1 MRIRVSG
8 LVATTLAATLGFVAT
23 THAQAPATAPK
34 AAAAPTSA
42 AAPKDTPPPKTP
54 RTPWG
59 DPDLQGTW
67 DYRTI
72 TPLERAR
79 EFGTREFYTEEEKKA
94 LETRAGRRMDGP
106 PEEIRPG
113 LTHAQYWTDP
123 GRFIS
128 DGYRTSLI
136 VDPPD
141 GRIPALTA
149 EGKARQARA
158 PNRNN
163 AVNASWLDRG
173 NQERCITYGLPSASL
188 PTLYNNNIQIVQAPG
203 YAVIVHEMIHEARI
217 VPLDGRPKLN
227 ERVTAWI
234 GDTRGHWEGDTLV
247 VETTNFNGKNNYRGS
262 TTGLH
267 LTERYT
273 RVGEGRLELRLTVS
287 DPTTWEKPWTVL
299 LPMRP
304 TEGELIEYA
313 CHEAN
318 LSMFNLLEVARD
330 AEKEAAAKGKA
341 PGGADPADDKQ
352 ER

>member
-1 MRIRVSG
+1 MRIRVSA
-8 LVATTLAATLGFVAT
+8 LVATTLAATLGVVAT
-23 THAQAPATAPK
+23 SSAQAPAATPK
-34 AAAAPTSA
+34 PAAAPTST
-42 AAPKDTPPPKTP
+42 AAPKDAATAKTP

-72 TPLERAR
+72 TPLERSR
-79 EFGTREFYTEEEKKA
+79 ELGTREFYTEEEKKA

-203 YAVIVHEMIHEARI
+203 VAVIVHEMIHEARI
-217 VPLDGRPKLN
+217 VPLDGRPQLN
-227 ERVTAWI
+227 EHVRGWI

-247 VETTNFNGKNNYRGS
+247 VETTNIHPLQLAQTSILWPYRGASENLKVIERFTRTGPDTLLYRFTMEDKS
-262 TTGLH
+262 TFTASF
-267 LTERYT
+267 T
-273 RVGEGRLELRLTVS
+273 
-287 DPTTWEKPWTVL
+287 
-299 LPMRP
+299 
-304 TEGELIEYA
+304 GELPFSRIDEMIYEYA
-313 CHEAN
+313 CHEGNYAMSN
-318 LSMFNLLEVARD
+318 VLAGERAK
-330 AEKEAAAKGKA
+330 EKRETEQKK
-341 PGGADPADDKQ
+341 PQ
-352 ER
+352 Q

>member
-1 MRIRVSG
+1 MRIRVTG
-8 LVATTLAATLGFVAT
+8 PVAVALAATFGLTVAT
-23 THAQAPATAPK
+23 AQAQAPG
-34 AAAAPTSA
+34 AAPTSA
-42 AAPKDTPPPKTP
+42 AATAKPVPKTP
-54 RTPWG
+54 WG
-59 DPDLQGTW
+59 HPDLQGTW

-72 TPLERAR
+72 TPLERSR
-79 EFGTREFYTEEEKKA
+79 DLGTREFYTEEEKKT
-94 LETRAGRRMDGP
+94 LEARAGRRMDGP
-106 PEEIRPG
+106 PEKIQPG
-113 LTHAQYWTDP
+113 LTHAQYATDP
-123 GRFIS
+123 GRFVA

-141 GRIPALTA
+141 GRIPAVTA

-158 PNRNN
+158 PNR
-163 AVNASWLDRG
+163 AGTVNASWLDRG

-188 PTLYNNNIQIVQAPG
+188 PTLYNNNIQIVQSPDSV
-203 YAVIVHEMIHEARI
+203 VIVHEMIHEARI
-217 VPLDGRPKLN
+217 VPLDGRPELN
-227 ERVTAWI
+227 KDVRAWI
-234 GDTRGHWEGDTLV
+234 GSSRGRWEGDTLV

-273 RVGEGRLELRLTVS
+273 RVADNRLELRLTVS

-313 CHEAN
+313 CHEHN
-318 LSMFNLLEVARD
+318 LSMVNILEVARD
-330 AEKEAAAKGKA
+330 AEKAAAAKGQA
-341 PGGADPADDKQ
+341 PSGADPADDKQ

>member
-1 MRIRVSG
+1 MRIRVTG
-8 LVATTLAATLGFVAT
+8 PVAVALAATFGLTVASAQT
-23 THAQAPATAPK
+23 QAPG
-34 AAAAPTSA
+34 AASTSA
-42 AAPKDTPPPKTP
+42 AATAKPVPKTP
-54 RTPWG
+54 WG
-59 DPDLQGTW
+59 HPDLQGTW

-72 TPLERAR
+72 TPLERSR
-79 EFGTREFYTEEEKKA
+79 DLGTREFYTEEEKKT
-94 LETRAGRRMDGP
+94 LEARAGRRMDGP
-106 PEEIRPG
+106 PEKIQPG
-113 LTHAQYWTDP
+113 LTHAQYATDP
-123 GRFIS
+123 GRFVA

-136 VDPPD
+136 IDPPD
-141 GRIPALTA
+141 GRIPTVTP

-158 PNRNN
+158 PNR
-163 AVNASWLDRG
+163 AGTVNASWLDRG

-188 PTLYNNNIQIVQAPG
+188 PTLYNNNIQIVQSPDSV
-203 YAVIVHEMIHEARI
+203 VIVHEMIHEARV

-227 ERVTAWI
+227 ENVQGWI
-234 GDTRGHWEGDTLV
+234 GSSRGRWEGDTLV

-273 RVGEGRLELRLTVS
+273 RVADNRLELRLTVS

-313 CHEAN
+313 CHEHN
-318 LSMFNLLEVARD
+318 LSMVNILEVARD
-330 AEKEAAAKGKA
+330 AEKAAAAKGQA
-341 PGGADPADDKQ
+341 PSGADPADDKQ

>member
-1 MRIRVSG
+1 MRIRVTG
-8 LVATTLAATLGFVAT
+8 PVAVVVAATIGVTVAT
-23 THAQAPATAPK
+23 AQTQVPG
-34 AAAAPTSA
+34 AAPTSSA
-42 AAPKDTPPPKTP
+42 ATAKPVPKTP
-54 RTPWG
+54 WG
-59 DPDLQGTW
+59 HPDLQGTW

-72 TPLERAR
+72 TPLERSR
-79 EFGTREFYTEEEKKA
+79 ELGTREFYTEEEKKT
-94 LETRAGRRMDGP
+94 LEARAGRRMDGP
-106 PEEIRPG
+106 PEKIQPG
-113 LTHAQYWTDP
+113 LTHAQYATDP
-123 GRFIS
+123 GRFVA

-141 GRIPALTA
+141 GRIPAVTP

-158 PNRNN
+158 PNR
-163 AVNASWLDRG
+163 AGTVNASWLDRG

-188 PTLYNNNIQIVQAPG
+188 PTLYNNNIQIVQSPDSV
-203 YAVIVHEMIHEARI
+203 VIVHEMIHEARV

-227 ERVTAWI
+227 QNVQGWI
-234 GDTRGHWEGDTLV
+234 GSSRGRWEGDTLV

-273 RVGEGRLELRLTVS
+273 RVADNRLELRLTVS

-313 CHEAN
+313 CHEHN
-318 LSMFNLLEVARD
+318 LSMVNILEVARD
-330 AEKEAAAKGKA
+330 AEKAAAAKGQA
-341 PGGADPADDKQ
+341 PNAGDPADDKQ

>member
-1 MRIRVSG
+1 MRIRVTGPVAVVLSATFG
-8 LVATTLAATLGFVAT
+8 LTVATAQT
-23 THAQAPATAPK
+23 QAPG
-34 AAAAPTSA
+34 AAPTSA
-42 AAPKDTPPPKTP
+42 ATTAKPVAK
-54 RTPWG
+54 TPWG
-59 DPDLQGTW
+59 HPDLQGTW

-72 TPLERAR
+72 TPLERSR
-79 EFGTREFYTEEEKKA
+79 ELGTREFYTEEEKKT
-94 LETRAGRRMDGP
+94 LEARAGRRMDGP

-113 LTHAQYWTDP
+113 LTHAQYATDP
-123 GRFIS
+123 GRFVA

-141 GRIPALTA
+141 GRIPAVTA

-158 PNRNN
+158 PNR
-163 AVNASWLDRG
+163 AGTVNASWLDRG

-188 PTLYNNNIQIVQAPG
+188 PTLYNNNIQIVQSPDNV
-203 YAVIVHEMIHEARI
+203 VIVHEMIHEARV
-217 VPLDGRPKLN
+217 VPLDGRPQLN
-227 ERVTAWI
+227 KDVQAWI
-234 GDTRGHWEGDTLV
+234 GSSRGRWEGDTLV

-273 RVGEGRLELRLTVS
+273 RVADNRLELRLTVS

-313 CHEAN
+313 CHEHN
-318 LSMFNLLEVARD
+318 LSMVNILEVARD
-330 AEKEAAAKGKA
+330 AEKAAAAKGQA
-341 PGGADPADDKQ
+341 PSGGDPADDKQ

>member
-1 MRIRVSG
+1 MTSRVLG
-8 LVATTLAATLGFVAT
+8 LVAITLTLGLTGIVGT
-23 THAQAPATAPK
+23 AQTQTAPAAQTRP
-34 AAAAPTSA
+34 AAADPSSA
-42 AAPKDTPPPKTP
+42 AKSKVP

-79 EFGTREFYTEEEKKA
+79 EFGTREFYTEAEKKA
-94 LETRAGRRMDGP
+94 LEDRAGRRMDTV
-106 PEEIRPG
+106 PEKITPG
-113 LTHAQYWTDP
+113 LNHAQWWTDP
-123 GRFIS
+123 GRFVS
-128 DGYRTSLI
+128 DGYRTSLV

-149 EGKARQARA
+149 EGRKRQAGG

-173 NQERCITYGLPSASL
+173 DQERCITYGLPSASL

-203 YAVIVHEMIHEARI
+203 TAVIVHEMIHEARV
-217 VPLDGRPKLN
+217 VPLDGRPRLN
-227 ERVTAWI
+227 DNVRAWI

-247 VETTNFNGKNNYRGS
+247 VETTNFNGKHSYRGS
-262 TTGLH
+262 TTGLK
-267 LTERYT
+267 LVERYT
-273 RVGEGRLELRLTVS
+273 RIDEGRLELRLTVS

-304 TEGELIEYA
+304 TEGQLLLEYA
-313 CHEAN
+313 CHEHN

-330 AEKEAAAKGKA
+330 AEKAAAEGKA
-341 PGGADPADDKQ
+341 PASPGPVDDRQ

>member
-1 MRIRVSG
+1 MRIGVTG
-8 LVATTLAATLGFVAT
+8 AVAVVLAATLGLTV
-23 THAQAPATAPK
+23 
-34 AAAAPTSA
+34 AAAQTPAPGAAQTSA
-42 AAPKDTPPPKTP
+42 AATAKPVAK
-54 RTPWG
+54 TPWG
-59 DPDLQGTW
+59 HPDLQGTW

-79 EFGTREFYTEEEKKA
+79 EFGTREFYTEEEKKT
-94 LETRAGRRMDGP
+94 LEARAGRRMDGP

-113 LTHAQYWTDP
+113 LTHAQYATDP
-123 GRFIS
+123 GRFIA

-136 VDPPD
+136 IDPPD
-141 GRIPALTA
+141 GRIPAVTA

-158 PNRNN
+158 PNR
-163 AVNASWLDRG
+163 AGTVNASWLDRG

-188 PTLYNNNIQIVQAPG
+188 PTLYNNNIQIVQSPDSV
-203 YAVIVHEMIHEARI
+203 VIVHEMIHEARI
-217 VPLDGRPKLN
+217 VPLDGRQQLN
-227 ERVTAWI
+227 QNVQGWI
-234 GDTRGHWEGDTLV
+234 GSSRGRWEGDTLV

-273 RVGEGRLELRLTVS
+273 RVGENRLELRLTVS

-313 CHEAN
+313 CHEHN
-318 LSMFNLLEVARD
+318 LSMVNILEVARD
-330 AEKEAAAKGKA
+330 AEKAAAAKGQA
-341 PGGADPADDKQ
+341 PSGVDPADDKQ

>member
-1 MRIRVSG
+1 MRIRVAG
-8 LVATTLAATLGFVAT
+8 PGAIALAATLGLVST
-23 THAQAPATAPK
+23 AQAQTPSAAPTN
-34 AAAAPTSA
+34 AAAPNSA
-42 AAPKDTPPPKTP
+42 ASTEKPP

-59 DPDLQGTW
+59 HPDLQGTW

-72 TPLERAR
+72 TPLERPR
-79 EFGTREFYTEEEKKA
+79 EFGMRDRYTEEEKKA
-94 LETRAGRRMDGP
+94 LEARAGRRMDGP

-113 LTHAQYWTDP
+113 LTHAQYATDP
-123 GRFIS
+123 GRFVA

-158 PNRNN
+158 PNRANT
-163 AVNASWLDRG
+163 VNASWLDRG

-188 PTLYNNNIQIVQAPG
+188 PTLYNNNIQIVQSPDSV
-203 YAVIVHEMIHEARI
+203 VIVHEMIHEARV
-217 VPLDGRPKLN
+217 VPLDGRPRLN
-227 ERVTAWI
+227 ESVNGWI
-234 GDTRGHWEGDTLV
+234 GSSRGRWDGDTLV
-247 VETTNFNGKNNYRGS
+247 VETKNFNGKNNYRGS

-267 LTERYT
+267 LVERYT
-273 RVGEGRLELRLTVS
+273 RVGQDRLELRLTVS

-313 CHEAN
+313 CHEHN
-318 LSMFNLLEVARD
+318 LSMVNILEVARD
-330 AEKEAAAKGKA
+330 AEKAAAAGQA
-341 PGGADPADDKQ
+341 PSGQAPAPAQ
-352 ER
+352 PAR

>member
-1 MRIRVSG
+1 MRIRVLG
-8 LVATTLAATLGFVAT
+8 LAAVILSSTVGITSVAESQTASTKSNATTSSKV
-23 THAQAPATAPK
+23 
-34 AAAAPTSA
+34 
-42 AAPKDTPPPKTP
+42 P

-79 EFGTREFYTEEEKKA
+79 ELGTRELYTEAEKKA
-94 LETRAGRRMDGP
+94 LEDRAGKRMDSA
-106 PEEIRPG
+106 PEKITPG
-113 LTHAQYWTDP
+113 LNHAQWWTDP
-123 GRFIS
+123 GRFVS

-149 EGKARQARA
+149 EGKARQGRG

-173 NQERCITYGLPSASL
+173 DQERCITYGLPSASL

-203 YAVIVHEMIHEARI
+203 TAVIVHEMIHEARV
-217 VPLDGRPKLN
+217 VPLDGRPRLN
-227 ERVTAWI
+227 DNVQAWI

-247 VETTNFNGKNNYRGS
+247 VETTNFNGKHNYRGS

-267 LTERYT
+267 LIERYT
-273 RVGEGRLELRLTVS
+273 RVAANRLELRLTVS

-304 TEGELIEYA
+304 TEGELLEYA

-318 LSMFNLLEVARD
+318 QSMFDILEVARD
-330 AEKEAAAKGKA
+330 AEKAGAKGQA
-341 PGGADPADDKQ
+341 PSSPGPIDDRQ

>member
-1 MRIRVSG
+1 MRIRVTGPVAVALALTIG
-8 LVATTLAATLGFVAT
+8 LTTATAQT
-23 THAQAPATAPK
+23 QAPG
-34 AAAAPTSA
+34 AAPASA
-42 AAPKDTPPPKTP
+42 AATTKPVPKTP
-54 RTPWG
+54 WG
-59 DPDLQGTW
+59 HPDLQGTW

-72 TPLERAR
+72 TPLERSR
-79 EFGTREFYTEEEKKA
+79 ELGTREFYTEEEKKA
-94 LETRAGRRMDGP
+94 LEARAGRRMDGP

-113 LTHAQYWTDP
+113 LTHAQYATDP
-123 GRFIS
+123 GRFIA

-141 GRIPALTA
+141 GRIPAVTA

-158 PNRNN
+158 PNR
-163 AVNASWLDRG
+163 AGTVNASWLDRG

-188 PTLYNNNIQIVQAPG
+188 PTLYNNNIQIVQSPDS
-203 YAVIVHEMIHEARI
+203 AVIVHEMIHEARI
-217 VPLDGRPKLN
+217 IPLDGRPQLN
-227 ERVTAWI
+227 QNVQGWI
-234 GDTRGHWEGDTLV
+234 GSSRGRWEGDTLV

-273 RVGEGRLELRLTVS
+273 RVAENRLELRLTVS
-287 DPTTWEKPWTVL
+287 DPSTWEKPWTVL

-313 CHEAN
+313 CHEHN
-318 LSMFNLLEVARD
+318 LSMVNILEVARD
-330 AEKEAAAKGKA
+330 AEKAAAAKGQA
-341 PGGADPADDKQ
+341 PSAGDSADDRQ

>member
-1 MRIRVSG
+1 MSIRVAG
-8 LVATTLAATLGFVAT
+8 LGVLTLATTLGLVLTAEAQTQPAAT
-23 THAQAPATAPK
+23 
-34 AAAAPTSA
+34 TSA
-42 AAPKDTPPPKTP
+42 ATPNNAATTAKAP

-94 LETRAGRRMDGP
+94 LEARAGRRMDGP

-123 GRFIS
+123 GRFVA

-163 AVNASWLDRG
+163 SVNASWLDRG

-203 YAVIVHEMIHEARI
+203 VAVIVHEMIHEARI
-217 VPLDGRPKLN
+217 VPLDGRQPRLSEN
-227 ERVTAWI
+227 VRAWI
-234 GDTRGHWEGDTLV
+234 GSSRGRWEGDTLV
-247 VETTNFNGKNNYRGS
+247 VETTNFNGKNSYRGS

-273 RVGEGRLELRLTVS
+273 RVGENRLELRLTVS

-313 CHEAN
+313 CHEHN

-330 AEKEAAAKGKA
+330 AEKAGAAKGQA
-341 PGGADPADDKQ
+341 PSGQDPADDKQ

>member
-8 LVATTLAATLGFVAT
+8 LAAMTLAATLGLTVGT
-23 THAQAPATAPK
+23 AQAQTP
-34 AAAAPTSA
+34 AAAPTA
-42 AAPKDTPPPKTP
+42 AASTAKPAP

-59 DPDLQGTW
+59 HPDLQGTW

-72 TPLERAR
+72 TPLERSR

-94 LETRAGRRMDGP
+94 LESRAGRRMDGP

-113 LTHAQYWTDP
+113 LTHAQYATDP
-123 GRFIS
+123 GRFVA
-128 DGYRTSLI
+128 DGNRTSLI

-149 EGKARQARA
+149 EGRARQARA
-158 PNRNN
+158 PNRAN

-188 PTLYNNNIQIVQAPG
+188 PTLYNNNIQIVQSPDSV
-203 YAVIVHEMIHEARI
+203 VIVHEMIHEARV
-217 VPLDGRPKLN
+217 VPLDGRARLTDDV
-227 ERVTAWI
+227 RGWI
-234 GDTRGHWEGDTLV
+234 GSSRGRWEGDTLV

-273 RVGEGRLELRLTVS
+273 RVGDNRLELRLTVS

-304 TEGELIEYA
+304 TEGEMIEYA
-313 CHEAN
+313 CHEGN
-318 LSMFNLLEVARD
+318 LSMVNILEVARD
-330 AEKEAAAKGKA
+330 AEKAAAKGQA
-341 PGGADPADDKQ
+341 PAGQTPAAAQ
-352 ER
+352 PAR

>member
-1 MRIRVSG
+1 MRSRVLGLAAITLTSALGFSG
-8 LVATTLAATLGFVAT
+8 LVGQ
-23 THAQAPATAPK
+23 AQTQP
-34 AAAAPTSA
+34 AAAAKSQV
-42 AAPKDTPPPKTP
+42 P

-79 EFGTREFYTEEEKKA
+79 EFGTRELYTEEEKKT
-94 LETRAGRRMDGP
+94 LETRAGQRMDTP

-113 LTHAQYWTDP
+113 LNHAQWWTDP
-123 GRFIS
+123 GRFIA

-149 EGKARQARA
+149 AGRARQGRA

-203 YAVIVHEMIHEARI
+203 TAVIVHEMIHEARV
-217 VPLDGRPKLN
+217 VPLDGRPRLN
-227 ERVTAWI
+227 ENVLAWI
-234 GDTRGHWEGDTLV
+234 GDSRGRWEGDTLV

-267 LTERYT
+267 LVERYT
-273 RVGEGRLELRLTVS
+273 RVDQGRLELRLTVS

-304 TEGELIEYA
+304 TEGELIEYS
-313 CHEAN
+313 CHEHN
-318 LSMFNLLEVARD
+318 LSMVNILEVARD
-330 AEKEAAAKGKA
+330 AEKAAAQGQA
-341 PGGADPADDKQ
+341 PSSQGPVDDRQ

>member
-1 MRIRVSG
+1 MTIRVAG
-8 LVATTLAATLGFVAT
+8 LGAITLAATLGFVPTAG
-23 THAQAPATAPK
+23 AQTQP
-34 AAAAPTSA
+34 AAAKNA
-42 AAPKDTPPPKTP
+42 AAPKDAATTAKAP

-123 GRFIS
+123 GRFVA

-203 YAVIVHEMIHEARI
+203 IAVIVHEMIHEARV
-217 VPLDGRPKLN
+217 VPLDGSPRLN
-227 ERVTAWI
+227 DNVQAWI
-234 GDTRGHWEGDTLV
+234 GSSRGHWEGDTLV

-273 RVGEGRLELRLTVS
+273 RVADNRLEMRLTVS

-330 AEKEAAAKGKA
+330 AEKAAAAKGQA
-341 PGGADPADDKQ
+341 PARPDPADDKQ

>member
-1 MRIRVSG
+1 V
-8 LVATTLAATLGFVAT
+8 
-23 THAQAPATAPK
+23 
-34 AAAAPTSA
+34 
-42 AAPKDTPPPKTP
+42 
-54 RTPWG
+54 
-59 DPDLQGTW
+59 W

-79 EFGTREFYTEEEKKA
+79 ELGTRELYTEEEKKA
-94 LETRAGRRMDGP
+94 LEARAGRRMDGP

-113 LTHAQYWTDP
+113 LNHAQYWTDP
-123 GRFIS
+123 GRFVS

-136 VDPPD
+136 IDPPD

-149 EGKARQARA
+149 EGKARQGRA

-173 NQERCITYGLPSASL
+173 DQERCITYGLPSASL

-203 YAVIVHEMIHEARI
+203 TAVIVHEMIHEARV
-217 VPLDGRPKLN
+217 VPLDGRPRLN
-227 ERVTAWI
+227 DNVRAWI

-247 VETTNFNGKNNYRGS
+247 VETTNFNGKHNYRGS

-273 RVGEGRLELRLTVS
+273 RVDDGRLELRLTVS
-287 DPTTWEKPWTVL
+287 DPTVWEKPWTVL

-304 TEGELIEYA
+304 TEGQLLLEYA

-330 AEKEAAAKGKA
+330 AEKAGAKGQA
-341 PGGADPADDKQ
+341 PASNQGPVDDRQ